1 MKRILIFGA
10 IAGIFLTGCGANE
23 TTNTSTDVSTNET
36 SSTVSDSANEETE
49 VIADN
54 LDVPWAIEKN
64 HDTIYLTQRGGSI
77 IRIENG
83 ETQEQPVNFDE
94 TVSSA
99 SEAGFLGFVLR
110 PDFTSSNEAYG
121 YYTYEKGSDRMNR
134 IVKLHLDGNQWE
146 ETEVLLD
153 EIPSGAN
160 HHGGRMKIGPDD
172 KLYVTTGDASVPE
185 NAQDRDSLAGKILRL
200 NLDGSIPNDNP
211 SADSYVYSY
220 GHRNAQG
227 LAWSDDEDTMYASE
241 HGASANDEIN
251 EIEAGRNYGWPEIE
265 GNETR
270 DGMEAPLFTS
280 GSNQTWAPSGMSYR
294 DQKLY
299 VAALRG
305 NAVLEFD
312 LTNNQQRE
320 MLTDYGRIRDVY
332 IDGDDLYFITNNRDG
347 RGSPSEGDD
356 QLIRASLAE

>member
-1 MKRILIFGA
+1 MKRLLIFSA
-10 IAGIFLTGCGANE
+10 IAGMILAGCATNE
-23 TTNTSTDVSTNET
+23 TTDTSNNDRTTDT
-36 SSTVSDSANEETE
+36 SSSSANQSASADPE

-54 LDVPWAIEKN
+54 LEVPWAIEKSN
-64 HDTIYLTQRGGSI
+64 DTIYLTQRGGSI

-83 ETQEQPVNFDE
+83 ETREQPVNFDE

-110 PDFTSSNEAYG
+110 PDLTTSNEAFG

-172 KLYVTTGDASVPE
+172 KLYVTTGDASVPD
-185 NAQDRDSLAGKILRL
+185 NAQDLDSLAGKILRL

-227 LAWSDDEDTMYASE
+227 LAWSDDSTMYASE

-251 EIEAGRNYGWPEIE
+251 VVEAGKNYGWPVIE

-280 GSNQTWAPSGMSYR
+280 GSNQTWAPSGMDYH

-305 NAVLEFD
+305 TAVLEFD
-312 LTNNQQRE
+312 LANNHQRE
-320 MLTDYGRIRDVY
+320 LITDYGRIRDVY
-332 IDGDDLYFITNNRDG
+332 SDGDDLYFITNNRDG
-347 RGSPSEGDD
+347 RGSPSDNDD
-356 QLIRASLAE
+356 QLLKVSLEN